1 MVHRTAVNNAKLFF
15 ETYVRALGQVTVVEI
30 GSQNVNGSIKQ
41 QFPGVAYIGVD
52 FAAGRDVD
60 VVLQDPYRLPFPDDH
75 AEVVV
80 TSSCFEHSEFF
91 WLTFME
97 CVRILKPGGLIYL
110 NAPSNGPV
118 HGYPVD
124 CWRFYPDAGRALAK
138 WAQRHGQDVIE
149 LESYTSQQDEGRWN
163 DFVAIFLKDSTRLP
177 LHPRRII
184 DTFAAFTNGRRHG
197 ADEFLKRQP
206 VTEDQR
212 AIEAIQNFVK
222 PRLKPI

>member
-1 MVHRTAVNNAKLFF
+1 MVHRTAVDNAKLFF

-91 WLTFME
+91 WLTFLE
-97 CVRILKPGGLIYL
+97 CSRILKPGGLMYL
-110 NAPSNGPV
+110 NAPANGPV

-138 WAQRHGQDVIE
+138 WAQRNGQDVIE
-149 LESYTSQQDEGRWN
+149 LESYTSEQHEGRWN
-163 DFVAIFLKDSTRLP
+163 DFVAIFLKDQAQIAR
-177 LHPRRII
+177 HPHRMLDRF
-184 DTFAAFTNGRRHG
+184 TAFTNGRRHG
-197 ADEFLKRQP
+197 EDEVKRRQP
-206 VTEDQR
+206 LTEDQR
-212 AIEAIQNFVK
+212 ALETIQNFVK
-222 PRLKPI
+222 TRLKPI